1 MEDELRDSLND
12 VRSRIKGY
20 NIIEINYNVVKLSI
34 TTLEEKILN
43 IEYAPTQGYL
53 LTSKEESF
61 DSLHNL
67 LLEYCDAYKNAF
79 FNDLNAKLI
88 NFQ

>member
-53 LTSKEESF
+53 LVK
-61 DSLHNL
+61 
-67 LLEYCDAYKNAF
+67 
-79 FNDLNAKLI
+79 
-88 NFQ
+88 